1 MRSLLWLLF
10 YEFFKIGLFAVGGG
24 PATIPYLMDLAEK
37 YDWFTMQDVTNMIA
51 ISESTPGPL
60 GLNMATYVGNDAMSS
75 FGALWSVL
83 GGAWASIAL
92 TIPSIIVIVLI
103 AKFLDNFS
111 QNRWVKAAFYT
122 IRPAVAGLIA
132 AAVCNVFEVTVLVE
146 EAGKKTLAVETFI
159 VFLVVFLLMF
169 NKKLSKL
176 HPALWFLAAAVI
188 GCVFRL

>member
-1 MRSLLWLLF
+1 MTNLIWLLF

-37 YDWFTMQDVTNMIA
+37 YDWFTMEDVTNMIA

-60 GLNMATYVGNDAMSS
+60 GLNMATYVGVDAL
-75 FGALWSVL
+75 GIWGGLWTSV
-83 GGAWASIAL
+83 SL

-103 AKFLDNFS
+103 AKFLNNFS

-132 AAVCNVFEVTVLVE
+132 AAVYNVFVVSLFVEQAGEKVL
-146 EAGKKTLAVETFI
+146 AIKT
-159 VFLVVFLLMF
+159 FLLFLLVFALM
-169 NKKLSKL
+169 KVKRLSKL
-176 HPALWFLAAAVI
+176 HPVVWLIGAAVSGVI
-188 GCVFRL
+188 FQF

>member
-60 GLNMATYVGNDAMSS
+60 GLNMATYVGNDAMRS
-75 FGALWSVL
+75 FGALESVL

-132 AAVCNVFEVTVLVE
+132 AAVCNVFEVSLFVE
-146 EAGKKTLAVETFI
+146 KEGDMHFAVKTFI
-159 VFLVVFLLMF
+159 LFVVVFGLMRI
-169 NKKLSKL
+169 KKLSKL
-176 HPALWFLAAAVI
+176 HPVVWLIGAALVGI
-188 GCVFRL
+188 IFRF